1 MHDARGSNAIRGLIP
16 KLAGY
21 VRLGWTEVGFLALVV
36 GALALR
42 LRELGDRTMHY
53 DEAIHLQA
61 AWRLAEG
68 NEYFHSA
75 WMHGPFQVEFTA
87 LIFWLVGDT
96 DFTARLG
103 YALFGAALVG
113 LPYFLKDHI
122 GRGGA
127 LITGLLLALSPS
139 LLYFSRFGR
148 NDIIMAFWAAALL
161 VLMWRYFH
169 EGRDRYLFLAAAVLA
184 FMFATKE
191 TAYIVTLI
199 FAGITFLLALPELAP
214 FALNRVR
221 LSQLAG
227 PAGFFLM
234 LVTLSLPQW
243 MAASSLA
250 QDAMGLVLASREG
263 DGGGLVGAPQWAGP
277 IVEVPIFA
285 GPSWFHGLAA
295 LLAVAVLSWL
305 AQRRTRQGISASW
318 TRWLAPR
325 LGAPVAVTLAAIVAV
340 LKPLEHWAGTTGAA
354 DMALAGVLAAAAL
367 VALAA
372 TRHPWRQSSLL
383 ILVPAVLT
391 AAYLVMFTHAVDVE
405 AVVHW
410 ILPGSVKVDAGPG
423 EIPVNYL
430 VAGGLLLAALAASA
444 LLGVR
449 WLGGRWLVM
458 AAIFYIIW
466 VTLYTTFFTNPAGV
480 FSGVWQGMGYWIAQ
494 QDVARGNQPWYYYF
508 VALSVYEFLPVI
520 FGVAGAIFFLKKGS
534 IFGVTIT
541 LWATAN
547 TLAYTI
553 ASEKMPWLLVNIT
566 LPFIFLAGIYL
577 GDLANRVQWRR
588 AAAWETWRFL
598 ILATLA
604 GATGIYLLYSYLDQ
618 EQTIGLSHWG
628 LLAGVSVGSLGD
640 SFLVRVA
647 TRGHGM
653 TMASFRVAFRL
664 WAILLITPLVGAA
677 ALYLLYSY
685 LNQAQA
691 FGPSHW
697 GLLAGLAVA
706 CLATAYLVRIAT
718 PRQGMALA
726 GLGMAAFLLALG
738 VWASIRAAY
747 TYDDSNVEILV
758 YAQGAADLRDTFND
772 LDSRLFSRYPPDSPD
787 AKVVVDYDVWYPFQ
801 WYVRDAQD
809 DGALSFAC
817 FKGKSE
823 DGFNDSCKQ
832 VSEAPTASARLLTM
846 GHGDRDGEYLAQFEK
861 RGPLKNLLWFPESYR
876 RPDENRQAEGSFLG
890 FRGIPSKEQFTKD
903 LTFFRSSATSRESW
917 SQALDYWLFRRLERE
932 WYDSKYYSYLP

>member
-1 MHDARGSNAIRGLIP
+1 MLSLFP
-16 KLAGY
+16 KLAGRF
-21 VRLGWTEVGFLALVV
+21 RLGWTEVGFLALVL
-36 GALALR
+36 GALGLR
-42 LRELGDRTMHY
+42 LWELNGRAMHY

-87 LIFWLVGDT
+87 LIFWLFDDT

-113 LPYFLKDHI
+113 LPYFLKEHI

-127 LITGLLLALSPS
+127 LFTGVLLALSPS

-169 EGRDRYLFLAAAVLA
+169 DGRNRYLFLASAVLA
-184 FMFATKE
+184 LMFATKE

-199 FAGITFLLALPELAP
+199 FGGITFLLALPELAP

-243 MAASSLA
+243 MAVSSLA
-250 QDAMGLVLASREG
+250 QGPLGLILASREG
-263 DGGGLVGAPQWAGP
+263 DGGGLVGAPQWGGP
-277 IVEVPIFA
+277 IVEIPIFA
-285 GPSWFHGLAA
+285 APYWFHGLAV
-295 LLAVAVLSWL
+295 LLAVGTLSWL
-305 AQRRTRQGISASW
+305 ATRRNPGGW
-318 TRWLAPR
+318 TRSGTGSWARRLPPR
-325 LGAPVAVTLAAIVAV
+325 LGAPVAVTAAAVFAV
-340 LKPLEHWAGTTGAA
+340 LKPLEQWSWVTVNA
-354 DMALAGVLAAAAL
+354 DLALAGILAL
-367 VALAA
+367 VALAVLAA
-372 TRHPWRQSSLL
+372 TRYPWRQSSLL
-383 ILVPAVLT
+383 ILVPAVVTAVYLT
-391 AAYLVMFTHAVDVE
+391 LFTHAVDVD
-405 AVVHW
+405 AVVRW
-410 ILPGSVKVDAGPG
+410 ILPGSVKVAAGPG

-430 VAGGLLLAALAASA
+430 VAGGLLLGALAASTF
-444 LLGVR
+444 LGVR

-458 AAIFYIIW
+458 AAIFYTIW
-466 VTLYTTFFTNPAGV
+466 VTLYTTIFTNPAGV

-508 VALSVYEFLPVI
+508 VGLSVYEFLPVI
-520 FGVAGAIFFLKKGS
+520 FGVAGAVYFLKKGS
-534 IFGVTIT
+534 ILGVTIT
-541 LWATAN
+541 IWAALN

-577 GDLANRVQWRR
+577 GDLAGMVRWRQ
-588 AAAWETWRFL
+588 AA
-598 ILATLA
+598 
-604 GATGIYLLYSYLDQ
+604 
-618 EQTIGLSHWG
+618 
-628 LLAGVSVGSLGD
+628 
-640 SFLVRVA
+640 VRGFA
-647 TRGHGM
+647 
-653 TMASFRVAFRL
+653 
-664 WAILLITPLVGAA
+664 AILLITPLAA
-677 ALYLLYSY
+677 VAGFYLLYSY
-685 LNQAQA
+685 VDQEQR

-697 GLLAGLAVA
+697 GLLASIAVV
-706 CLATAYLVRIAT
+706 CLAAAYLVRLAT

-726 GLGMAAFLLALG
+726 GLGMAALLLGFG
-738 VWASIRAAY
+738 VWASFRAAY

-772 LDSRLFSRYPPDSPD
+772 LDSRVFSQDLPD

-801 WYVRDAQD
+801 WYVREAQD
-809 DGALSFAC
+809 DGVLSFAC

-823 DGFNDSCKQ
+823 DGFNDSCKR
-832 VSEAPTASARLLTM
+832 VSEAPTASARMLTM
-846 GHGDRDGEYLAQFEK
+846 GHGDRDGEYLAEFEK

-890 FRGIPSKEQFTKD
+890 FRGIPGKEQVTKD
-903 LTFFRSSATSRESW
+903 LVFFRSSATSRKIWFE
-917 SQALDYWLFRRLERE
+917 ALDYWLFRRLERE